1 MFLIYYKYL
10 FFLQQACGYEFT
22 SKLHR
27 MFTDVSVS
35 VDLNGRFMEYLRE
48 QNTELGINFS
58 ISVLQ
63 VSFENLVFIV
73 LVCLVRVHIVKVLFY
88 LNVCV
93 VFMFH

>member
-1 MFLIYYKYL
+1 
-10 FFLQQACGYEFT
+10 
-22 SKLHR
+22 

-35 VDLNGRFMEYLRE
+35 VDLNSRFMEYLRE

-73 LVCLVRVHIVKVLFY
+73 LFCLVRVHIVKVPFN
-88 LNVCV
+88 LNV
-93 VFMFH
+93 